1 MTQMFTNGAPLV
13 MPGKGVRPI
22 RCVGCSRDTLP
33 RDDDGAPL
41 CPRCSDVLASVALGR
56 LPDPEARPSRWF
68 RWRDED

>member
-1 MTQMFTNGAPLV
+1 MTQMFADDARLV

-33 RDDDGAPL
+33 RQDDGAPL

-56 LPDPEARPSRWF
+56 IPATEVRASRWF
-68 RWRDED
+68 WWRDDD